1 MVRIRLR
8 KIGSK
13 GRAVYKIVVA
23 DQRKPQGGKYL
34 EEVGTYD
41 PHTSPATVKIIEDRV
56 SDWITKGAQ
65 PSESVLKL
73 FHIIGFDNNGKIK
86 PLELTKKKKKKSENT
101 SAVTSEAAP
110 AEEALQNEN
119 LVLYLQFSKR
129 FWPRGHLLLS
139 KRLVKQKILPWL
151 KYISKLNKIDL
162 CQQVR

>member
-41 PHTSPATVKIIEDRV
+41 PHTSPATVQIVEDRV
-56 SDWITKGAQ
+56 SEWITKGAQ

-86 PLELTKKKKKKSENT
+86 PLELTKKKKKKSEDK
-101 SAVTSEAAP
+101 SSVASETGA
-110 AEEALQNEN
+110 AEEAPVAEETPATEAPEEETPAAEAPEEEAP
-119 LVLYLQFSKR
+119 VAEET
-129 FWPRGHLLLS
+129 PAAEA
-139 KRLVKQKILPWL
+139 PEEEAP
-151 KYISKLNKIDL
+151 
-162 CQQVR
+162 

>member
-41 PHTSPATVKIIEDRV
+41 PHTSPATVNIVEDRV
-56 SDWITKGAQ
+56 SEWITKGAQ

-86 PLELTKKKKKKSENT
+86 PLELTKKRKKKS
-101 SAVTSEAAP
+101 
-110 AEEALQNEN
+110 AE
-119 LVLYLQFSKR
+119 K
-129 FWPRGHLLLS
+129 
-139 KRLVKQKILPWL
+139 
-151 KYISKLNKIDL
+151 
-162 CQQVR
+162 

>member
-56 SDWITKGAQ
+56 TDWITKGAQ

-86 PLELTKKKKKKSENT
+86 PLELTKKKKKKSENA

-110 AEEALQNEN
+110 AEEEAAEEPEEDAGGFEGLGS
-119 LVLYLQFSKR
+119 LF
-129 FWPRGHLLLS
+129 G
-139 KRLVKQKILPWL
+139 
-151 KYISKLNKIDL
+151 
-162 CQQVR
+162 